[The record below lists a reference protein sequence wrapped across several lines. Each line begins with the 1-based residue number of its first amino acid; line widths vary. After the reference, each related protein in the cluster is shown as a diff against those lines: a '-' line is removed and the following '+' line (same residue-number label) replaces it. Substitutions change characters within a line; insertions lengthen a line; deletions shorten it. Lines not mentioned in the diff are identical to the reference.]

1 MRGYKITDKN
11 RQTIYEGNVC
21 QWGEN
26 VTNTATGTGT
36 KLCTDAFIHLYEDE
50 FVAVFMNP
58 IHGNY
63 NSKTMRMFECEAEPV
78 IFDSCLKCGA
88 KTVTTI
94 REIEVP
100 VLTLE
105 QIIEIGIHCA
115 LTVCKKA
122 DFVKWAEHW
131 LDGSDR
137 SAKSA
142 WAVRKATNFLT
153 GWEATYAAEEATYA
167 AAAAAAAA
175 AEAAA
180 RAARFA
186 AEEIAENLKLSA
198 IIQKVLNSERNNRK
212 SQKELK

>member
-1 MRGYKITDKN
+1 
-11 RQTIYEGNVC
+11 
-21 QWGEN
+21 
-26 VTNTATGTGT
+26 
-36 KLCTDAFIHLYEDE
+36 
-50 FVAVFMNP
+50 
-58 IHGNY
+58 
-63 NSKTMRMFECEAEPV
+63 MFECEVKPV

-100 VLTLE
+100 VLTND

-167 AAAAAAAA
+167 AAAAAEAA

-186 AEEIAENLKLSA
+186 AEEIDEYFDLAA
-198 IIQKVLNSERNNRK
+198 IIQKVLNKENGNENLTK
-212 SQKELK
+212 SF